1 MVASERPRMTIEER
15 VIVFV
20 DVHNYSMAFDE
31 LLESY
36 GFLQEMYEKLGDLI
50 VGYGGELVKY
60 LGDAILSVFPAG
72 FEVEAVACGQ
82 EMRKVFAEMVERR
95 ELRGEIELEVGIGA
109 GKVVVGECGHRTLRQ
124 KDVFG
129 EEVNRTAKIG
139 HYRGVAITERVYE
152 QVRASYETQ
161 RLPDLEV
168 KWQGKPLK
176 VWAVVE

>member
-1 MVASERPRMTIEER
+1 MNGSEMTIEER

-20 DVHNYSMAFDE
+20 DVHNYSMAFDR

-36 GFLQEMYEKLGDLI
+36 GFLQEMYEKLGDLV
-50 VGYGGELVKY
+50 VGYGGEIVKY

-72 FEVEAVACGQ
+72 FEIEAVACGQ

-95 ELRGEIELEVGIGA
+95 GLRGEIELEVGIGS

-152 QVRASYETQ
+152 QVRGSYETQ
-161 RLPDLEV
+161 RLPDLGV
-168 KWQGKPLK
+168 KWQKEPLM
-176 VWAVVE
+176 VWAVVG